1 MKVEKLRRKL
11 AEEKLDGL
19 LVTDKINRRYLCG
32 FTGSNGLLLVTE
44 NALHLFI
51 DGRYTQQAQQ
61 QTQGVEICEIPVGGN
76 IIEVLRPFLR
86 VLYSVL
92 KQGRL
97 LIKALLI
104 FKL

>member
-1 MKVEKLRRKL
+1 
-11 AEEKLDGL
+11 
-19 LVTDKINRRYLCG
+19 
-32 FTGSNGLLLVTE
+32 LLVTE

-76 IIEVLRPFLR
+76 IIDNKALISNRPCFKTEYR
-86 VLYSVL
+86 TL
-92 KQGRL
+92 KKRSQYFNYVAANRNFTNFDP
-97 LIKALLI
+97 IKALLI